1 MNFGPAIAS
10 GFTKYV
16 TFTGEAR
23 RSEFWWWTLFTALVT
38 LALSLVDG
46 AITGSSS
53 IGMLS
58 TIWGFGV
65 LLPSLAIS
73 VRRLRDAGNSWR
85 MLFVLLIPIVGMVI
99 LFLVFCQPSKVSSP
113 AMHSPSME

>member
-10 GFTKYV
+10 GFTQYV
-16 TFTGEAR
+16 RFTGEAR
-23 RSEFWWWTLFTALVT
+23 RSEFWWWTLFTAVVT

-53 IGMLS
+53 IGILS
-58 TIWGFGV
+58 TIWGLLV
-65 LLPSLAIS
+65 LLPSLAIT

-85 MLFVLLIPIVGMVI
+85 MLFVLLIPILGMLI
-99 LFLVFCQPSKVSSP
+99 LFLVLCQPSTVGEP
-113 AMHSPSME
+113 AVPSPSAE

>member
-1 MNFGPAIAS
+1 MNFGLAIAS
-10 GFTKYV
+10 GFTRYV

-23 RSEFWWWTLFTALVT
+23 RSEFWWWTLFAAGVT

-53 IGMLS
+53 IGILS
-58 TIWGFGV
+58 TIWALGV

-85 MLFVLLIPIVGMVI
+85 MLFVLLIPVLGMLI
-99 LFLVFCQPSKVSSP
+99 LFLVFCQPSTVSSP
-113 AMHSPSME
+113 AAHSASRE